1 MARQRTKT
9 QRAPTRLIPVQP
21 VRVDPVGPGVV
32 LTSRMTLRPLHTGDR
47 AAFIEAVDAARMALD
62 RWMPIHEEGEDDL
75 ALFER
80 QLRLTEE
87 GESHGTAFRR
97 VGVLADGTIAG
108 AFNLTT
114 IERGLDFEAEANW
127 WVRPEF
133 SGQGLGAE
141 GVGALTDHALRTP
154 PAGLG
159 LHSVSAWIV
168 PGNTAS
174 ERLAERLGFRR
185 QGGGT
190 ELRRVGGDR
199 WIRHALYKLN
209 AA

>member
-1 MARQRTKT
+1 MARRNAKLQRP
-9 QRAPTRLIPVQP
+9 PTRLIPTRP

-32 LTSRMTLRPLHTGDR
+32 LTSRMVLRPLHTGDR
-47 AAFIEAVDAARMALD
+47 DAFVEAVDAARLALE
-62 RWMPIHEEGEDDL
+62 RWMPIHEEGEDDH
-75 ALFER
+75 ALFDR

-127 WVRPEF
+127 WVRPDY
-133 SGQGLGAE
+133 SGKGLGAE
-141 GVGALTDHALRTP
+141 GVGALADHALQTP

-159 LHSVSAWIV
+159 LHRVNAWII

-174 ERLAERLGFRR
+174 ERLAKGLGFQK
-185 QGGGT
+185 QGDST

-199 WIRHALYKLN
+199 WIRHALYQLQ